1 MPPPRDGGAR
11 GNGAGAQTALA
22 TTSNALALSTTDAMG
37 GQAPRAKNARIRA
50 EEDGQLLQNR
60 INRLIIEEEKA
71 AKRIAETRQGNL
83 GPEAS

>member
-1 MPPPRDGGAR
+1 
-11 GNGAGAQTALA
+11 
-22 TTSNALALSTTDAMG
+22 MG